1 MSLFD
6 ISLRRPA
13 GPAPASAFAVG
24 ALALLLAACG
34 GANSSDAGET
44 GAGAAEASI
53 EKPGEGALADMAM
66 GDPDAPVTV
75 VEYASVTCPHCAT
88 FHSTI
93 FPEIKENYIE
103 TGKVRFIF
111 REFPTAP
118 ANLSVAGSMLAR
130 CAAEKRGMDAY
141 FVILGA
147 LFENQGNPY
156 SENKGW
162 IYGDNPRDELLKI
175 ASQAG
180 MSADDFEACVSRKE
194 LLDLINENITE
205 GSEKY
210 GINSTPSFVVDGQV
224 RHISTAEDFS
234 KALDQALEKKADD
247 SGAAGE

>member
-1 MSLFD
+1 MFTALV
-6 ISLRRPA
+6 SLRRPA
-13 GPAPASAFAVG
+13 APAFMFG
-24 ALALLLAACG
+24 ALALMLAACG
-34 GANSSDAGET
+34 GANSSET
-44 GAGAAEASI
+44 GEAGAETPAGSF
-53 EKPGEGALADMAM
+53 EKGGEGALADMAL

-88 FHSTI
+88 FHATI
-93 FPEIKENYIE
+93 FPEIKANYIE

-130 CAAEKRGMDAY
+130 CAAEKSGMDAY
-141 FVILGA
+141 FVILNA

-175 ASQAG
+175 AAQAG
-180 MSADDFEACVSRKE
+180 MDADDFEACVKRKE
-194 LLDLINENITE
+194 LLDLINENINE

-210 GINSTPSFVVDGQV
+210 GINSTPTFLVDGQT
-224 RHISTAEDFS
+224 RHFSTAADFS
-234 KALDQALEKKADD
+234 KALDEALEKKADG
-247 SGAAGE
+247 GAAGE